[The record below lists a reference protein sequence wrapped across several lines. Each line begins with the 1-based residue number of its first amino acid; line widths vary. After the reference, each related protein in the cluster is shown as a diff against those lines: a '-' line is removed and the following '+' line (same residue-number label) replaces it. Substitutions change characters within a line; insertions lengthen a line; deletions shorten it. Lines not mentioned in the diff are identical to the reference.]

1 MIDLTGKTA
10 LVTGGS
16 RGIGRAIC
24 LLLATAGA
32 NIVVVYRRDHK
43 AADEVVSEIKTKG
56 RHAVARLADASDFA
70 SMESLVSESREFFGK
85 IDIAVLNAGIW
96 QEAPI
101 DEMTEDQWQETIDTN
116 LKSAFITCRLIVPEM
131 KQRHSGNIILISS
144 TAGQRG
150 EAYYSHYAA
159 SKGGL
164 IALTKALAAELGPQ
178 NIRVNCVA
186 PGWVETDMSRQVLAD
201 LKQHESIRQQIPL
214 RRIAKPQDIAGVVLF
229 LASDL
234 SRHVHGEVVNVNGGS
249 VLCG

>member
-32 NIVVVYRRDHK
+32 NVVVVYRRQRQ
-43 AADEVVSEIKTKG
+43 AADQVVSEIKAQG
-56 RHAVARLADASDFA
+56 RQALARRADASDFA
-70 SMESLVSESREFFGK
+70 RMESLVAESRELFGQ

-96 QEAPI
+96 QQAPI
-101 DEMTEDQWQETIDTN
+101 EKMTEKQWQETIDTN
-116 LKSAFITCRLIVPEM
+116 LKSAFVACRLIVPEM
-131 KQRHSGNIILISS
+131 KQRNSGNIIIIGS

-164 IALTKALAAELGPQ
+164 IAFTKALAAELGPR

-186 PGWVETDMSRQVLAD
+186 PGWAETDMSRQVLED
-201 LKQHESIRQQIPL
+201 LKQQESIRQQIPL
-214 RRIAKPQDIAGVVLF
+214 RRIATPQDIAGVVLF

-234 SRHVHGEVVNVNGGS
+234 ARHVQGEVLNVNGGS